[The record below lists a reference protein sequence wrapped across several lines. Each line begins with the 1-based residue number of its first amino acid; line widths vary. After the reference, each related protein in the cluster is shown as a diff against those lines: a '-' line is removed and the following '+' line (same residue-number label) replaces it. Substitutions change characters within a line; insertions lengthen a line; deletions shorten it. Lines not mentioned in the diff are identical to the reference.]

1 MYAFLNMVVNRVPLG
16 EIQTIIIII
25 DIIATTALQIIE
37 QVVVA
42 GPDLLDALKEEDRD
56 NVIGEASLKADTSEV
71 DDNHSSASSAA
82 SSALMS
88 CCALL
93 VLFSCPSSS
102 SSLYS
107 SSPSSKAKAIAA
119 ITLTL
124 YRVVAGRSRCFE
136 VEVKQK
142 WKSSRSKVVHSLLIR
157 EKEILSHF

>member
-102 SSLYS
+102 SSS
-107 SSPSSKAKAIAA
+107 
-119 ITLTL
+119 
-124 YRVVAGRSRCFE
+124 
-136 VEVKQK
+136 
-142 WKSSRSKVVHSLLIR
+142 
-157 EKEILSHF
+157 